1 MSPFVSASTT
11 QRLIVGCP
19 ADEVVLVSG
28 LCLAMFKRPTW
39 PGRPATVGLARTN
52 LGLVESS
59 LCSQEPRPRLPFLQ
73 VGICRRPPMCPS
85 ATRHAQPLLKLRM
98 FALRHHGRP
107 ATSSMRP
114 CKRSP
119 SRCVKIGN
127 AATRAL
133 RVRTACRAMRKSSKE
148 ERVHMRWPR
157 SLALALALAVVAIS
171 VPSAQAKTEMVRDS
185 VSAQLTGNHGATEL
199 TEKGAARGTFSC
211 SLTISIKLSY
221 TRAYIGF
228 YCGALVGSGNTAFY
242 VSGRTSYFHGT
253 LVITRG
259 SGRYRHSAGSRL
271 NIAGTLHRGSY
282 SLSGQVTGPLS
293 V

>member
-1 MSPFVSASTT
+1 MLPRASATPTLSAGWYLQASTDVSISHPPRAAT
-11 QRLIVGCP
+11 PEASDVCP
-19 ADEVVLVSG
+19 AAS
-28 LCLAMFKRPTW
+28 RPTCDLI
-39 PGRPATVGLARTN
+39 P
-52 LGLVESS
+52 
-59 LCSQEPRPRLPFLQ
+59 CDPR
-73 VGICRRPPMCPS
+73 
-85 ATRHAQPLLKLRM
+85 
-98 FALRHHGRP
+98 
-107 ATSSMRP
+107 
-114 CKRSP
+114 KRSP

-133 RVRTACRAMRKSSKE
+133 RIRTACRVMRKSSKE

-171 VPSAQAKTEMVRDS
+171 VSSAQAKTEMVRDS

-271 NIAGTLHRGSY
+271 NITGTLHRGSY